1 MTGSR
6 IYIGID
12 WSQEKHDVSFLN
24 EEGASVLEFV
34 IKQEVAGYKQLDEKR
49 QQFGVGASECVVG
62 IESAHTLL
70 IDYLWGQGYTQI
82 YVLPPGVVAA
92 NRGRNRQSGA
102 KNDRYD
108 SRVIGETLRT
118 DLHKFYPW
126 HPGSETLQ
134 AMRVRVKQAEFWT
147 KESTRLANRLQTVL
161 LRYYPAALAVFPSW
175 PTPLVCHFV
184 IAYPTPAAAKGL
196 SLADF
201 KSFAK
206 SHRYPKPRSLPA
218 CYERLCAPYPQAQAG
233 LVTAYASEALP
244 LAKALLA
251 SLQNEQEN
259 LRQLQ
264 KLFEQHTDAHLF
276 AALPGVG
283 AWLAPALLVKFGED
297 RKRFPAPEPLQSLA
311 GTCPVTNQSGKK
323 RSVLFRRSCD
333 HAFRQITQQWA
344 RSAVAQSDWAAA
356 YFDELSKR
364 GLTPTHAYRCL
375 ANRLLAI
382 SWKLWHDKLL
392 FDDAVLLQSRLL
404 RRKPRS

>member
-1 MTGSR
+1 MTV
-6 IYIGID
+6 YMGID
-12 WSQEKHDVSFLN
+12 WSQEKHDVSILN
-24 EEGASVLEFV
+24 EKGASILDLT
-34 IKQEVAGYKQLDEKR
+34 IKNGEEGYRQLNEKR
-49 QQFGVGASECVVG
+49 KQFGVAASECIVG

-70 IDYLWGQGYTQI
+70 IDYLWSEGYTQI
-82 YVLPPGVVAA
+82 YVLPPGVIAA

-147 KESTRLANRLQTVL
+147 KESTRLANRLQAVL

-201 KSFAK
+201 KAFAK

-218 CYERLCAPYPQAQAG
+218 CYERLCAAYPPAQAG

-251 SLQNEQEN
+251 SLQNEKEN

-264 KLFEQHTDAHLF
+264 KLFLQHTDAHIF
-276 AALPGVG
+276 AALPGAG
-283 AWLAPALLVKFGED
+283 EWLAPALLVKFGED

-323 RSVLFRRSCD
+323 RTIHFRRSCD
-333 HAFRQITQQWA
+333 HAFRHITQQWA
-344 RSAVAQSDWAAA
+344 RCAVAQSDWAAA

-364 GLTPTHAYRCL
+364 GLAPTHAYRAL

-382 SWKLWHDKLL
+382 TWKLWQDNLL
-392 FDDAVLLQSRLL
+392 FDDAVLLQSRLK
-404 RRKPRS
+404 RRKPRT

>member
-24 EEGASVLEFV
+24 EQGASVLEFV

-49 QQFGVGASECVVG
+49 QQFGVAASACVVG

-147 KESTRLANRLQTVL
+147 KESSRLANRLQAVL

-196 SLADF
+196 SLEQF
-201 KSFAK
+201 KAFAK
-206 SHRYPKPRSLPA
+206 SHRYPRPRSLPA
-218 CYERLCAPYPQAQAG
+218 CYERLCAVYPPAQAG

-251 SLQNEQEN
+251 SLQNEKEN
-259 LRQLQ
+259 LQQLQ
-264 KLFEQHTDAHLF
+264 KLFQQHSDAHLF

-283 AWLAPALLVKFGED
+283 EWLAPALLVKFGED

-382 SWKLWHDKLL
+382 TWKLWHDKLI
-392 FDDAVLLQSRLL
+392 FDDAVLLQSRLQ
-404 RRKPRS
+404 RRKPRT